1 MAEPGNEQARDYS
14 CREVVGLA
22 SEYLEGAMTSE
33 QMTRVRGAPE
43 LLRRLFP
50 LRRSGA
56 GDRSDGGRP
65 TGRGDPRRA
74 EDPSFYGLQGLEARM
89 KAYKF
94 LTADGL
100 GVFSR
105 FAWPLPGVGPGA
117 WIESEVGLCRAGI
130 HACRPIDLPYWI
142 APGLYEVELDGPVDE
157 QPLKVVAPRGRLIR
171 RIDAWNA
178 AAQEAY
184 GRMCFA
190 RADELVAAAPERLG
204 GWAPPPRSR
213 SRRRPSSAS

>member
-1 MAEPGNEQARDYS
+1 
-14 CREVVGLA
+14 
-22 SEYLEGAMTSE
+22 
-33 QMTRVRGAPE
+33 
-43 LLRRLFP
+43 
-50 LRRSGA
+50 
-56 GDRSDGGRP
+56 
-65 TGRGDPRRA
+65 
-74 EDPSFYGLQGLEARM
+74 M

-142 APGLYEVELDGPVDE
+142 APVLYEVELDGPVDE

-204 GWAPPPRSR
+204 GWAPPPEI
-213 SRRRPSSAS
+213 PLTASAQLGFMTARIAEQLGGTDAHVEERKRQSAWLVEQLELD